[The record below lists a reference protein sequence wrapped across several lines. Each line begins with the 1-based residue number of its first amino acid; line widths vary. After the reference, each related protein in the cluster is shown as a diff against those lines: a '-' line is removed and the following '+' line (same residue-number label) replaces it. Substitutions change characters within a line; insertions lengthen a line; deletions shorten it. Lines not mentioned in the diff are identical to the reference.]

1 MHAIAVLVYIAK
13 LKRGL
18 ALAVDAHFLHD
29 FSIKMFLIWYSY
41 NGQSSNVTPYFLR
54 KISKCVIR
62 LLLPQLM
69 MSWIL
74 RFFLDQPLKEWLT
87 GRKRG
92 KDKNTKTW
100 ISRERKDLFRWNKK
114 HLPLFKGY
122 NLVKKW
128 KYVDVSFNHKI
139 LMTQS

>member
-114 HLPLFKGY
+114 HFSKFLKGY
-122 NLVKKW
+122 HLVKNKNLI
-128 KYVDVSFNHKI
+128 KNSKHK
-139 LMTQS
+139 L

>member
-1 MHAIAVLVYIAK
+1 MHAIAVLVYITK
-13 LKRGL
+13 LKRVL

-114 HLPLFKGY
+114 HFSKFLKGY
-122 NLVKKW
+122 HLVKNKNLI
-128 KYVDVSFNHKI
+128 KNSKHK
-139 LMTQS
+139 L

>member
-100 ISRERKDLFRWNKK
+100 ISRERKDLFRGNKK
-114 HLPLFKGY
+114 HFSNFLKGY
-122 NLVKKW
+122 HLAKNKNLIKNSK
-128 KYVDVSFNHKI
+128 HK
-139 LMTQS
+139 L

>member
-114 HLPLFKGY
+114 HFSNFLKGY
-122 NLVKKW
+122 HLVKNKNLI
-128 KYVDVSFNHKI
+128 KNSKHK
-139 LMTQS
+139 L

>member
-1 MHAIAVLVYIAK
+1 MHAIAVLVCIAK

-87 GRKRG
+87 RRKRG

-114 HLPLFKGY
+114 HFSNFLKGY
-122 NLVKKW
+122 HLVKNKNLI
-128 KYVDVSFNHKI
+128 KNSKHK
-139 LMTQS
+139 L

>member
-100 ISRERKDLFRWNKK
+100 IYRERKDLFRWNKK
-114 HLPLFKGY
+114 HFSNFLKGY
-122 NLVKKW
+122 HLVKNKNLI
-128 KYVDVSFNHKI
+128 KNSKHK
-139 LMTQS
+139 L